1 MRKLTLKARLIIA
14 FSAIVLITVIV
25 GITVYFSLVRIEKHT
40 IEISEVRLPSIENLM
55 IIKEGQMD
63 LVSDINELSNSET
76 LLTERK
82 NIIEEMEISKI
93 MISKAWS
100 IYEPLPQSKKESELW
115 KEFVPSWKEYI
126 KAVDEFLSFEKEFE
140 KNLSVANEKRMN
152 AFVQSTLEPLLSK
165 NETLLDNL
173 VEENRK
179 ISSEEIISAKAASF
193 QIKSILLVLILL
205 SICIAIVYS
214 IYIIRRVMSDVGGEP
229 AEVFDITREIANGN
243 LTVKFDT
250 NRKKQGIYG
259 AIQDMTEKLAAVVA
273 SVISAADNI
282 ALAGQEISS
291 TTQQLSQGA
300 SEQASS
306 VEQISSSVEQIA
318 ANTYQNA
325 NNAIQA
331 DKIATQA
338 SDNVSQSNVAV
349 KSSTQSIKDIAEKIS
364 IIGDIAFQT
373 NILALNAAVEAARA
387 GDQGRGFAVVAAEV
401 RKLAERSRVAADEIN
416 TLSGSGVGVA
426 ENAATQFE
434 QIIPEIERTATL
446 VQEIASASN
455 EQSSGLEQINLSI
468 QNLNSVTQQNASAS
482 EEMAGSAE
490 ELASQADE
498 LKAMIGFFKVDDMN
512 LSGKANNN
520 KSKTHFLHAS
530 AIKDNTKVFLPSS
543 KAGEQQLKGKDAHIQ
558 FDKLEDYKDSDFENY

>member
-1 MRKLTLKARLIIA
+1 MRKLTLKARLTVA
-14 FSAIVLITVIV
+14 FSAIVLITVII
-25 GITVYFSLVRIEKHT
+25 GITVYLSLVNIENHT
-40 IEISEVRLPSIENLM
+40 IEISEVRLPSIDNLM

-63 LVSDINELSNSET
+63 LVSDIYELSNSKAA
-76 LLTERK
+76 LTERK
-82 NIIEEMEISKI
+82 NTIEEMEISKT

-126 KAVDEFLSFEKEFE
+126 KAVDEFLSLEKEFE
-140 KNLSVANEKRMN
+140 NNPSIANEKRMN

-165 NETLLDNL
+165 NEMLLDNL

-179 ISSEEIISAKAASF
+179 ISREEVVSAKAASF
-193 QIKSILLVLILL
+193 KIKSIIMVLVLLG
-205 SICIAIVYS
+205 ICIAIVFG
-214 IYIIRRVMSDVGGEP
+214 IYIISSVMSDVGGEP

-243 LTVKFDT
+243 LMVKFDT

-273 SVISAADNI
+273 SVLSAAENI
-282 ALAGQEISS
+282 ASAGQEIGT

-300 SEQASS
+300 NEQASS
-306 VEQISSSVEQIA
+306 VEEISSSIEQIT
-318 ANTYQNA
+318 ANTQQNA
-325 NNAIQA
+325 DHANQA
-331 DKIATQA
+331 DKISTEA
-338 SDNVSQSNVAV
+338 SQKVSESNFSI
-349 KSSTQSIKDIAEKIS
+349 KQSTQSIKDIAEKIS

-387 GDQGRGFAVVAAEV
+387 GEQGRGFAVVAAEV

-426 ENAATQFE
+426 ENAAAQFE

-512 LSGKANNN
+512 LSGKATNK

-543 KAGEQQLKGKDAHIQ
+543 KGSGAHIQ